1 MTRGLTCP
9 LLASP
14 STTFN
19 ASGIDFHVCH
29 VSITMFTHIRSG
41 LTPAHTQLPCPP
53 CWGEDHIHA
62 LTPGR
67 APRLA
72 QGQGPIPIYQ
82 MMGNCVLPAPMP
94 PPLISILF
102 PNKFGQNPQTTP
114 KALKQTAEFLGLG
127 PLRATSGS
135 EEGRGPSG
143 CVSQS
148 ASCRPGR
155 LVECAWGPG
164 LQQEGFWEQ
173 DWKLP

>member
-1 MTRGLTCP
+1 M
-9 LLASP
+9 
-14 STTFN
+14 
-19 ASGIDFHVCH
+19 
-29 VSITMFTHIRSG
+29 
-41 LTPAHTQLPCPP
+41 
-53 CWGEDHIHA
+53 
-62 LTPGR
+62 
-67 APRLA
+67 A

-114 KALKQTAEFLGLG
+114 KALKQTAEFQGLG

-164 LQQEGFWEQ
+164 LQQEGARLEATLTFLTFPQKPPWLQTTLEA
-173 DWKLP
+173 LTAFPGPSLCLFMEGAAGVMAEARACLGILT